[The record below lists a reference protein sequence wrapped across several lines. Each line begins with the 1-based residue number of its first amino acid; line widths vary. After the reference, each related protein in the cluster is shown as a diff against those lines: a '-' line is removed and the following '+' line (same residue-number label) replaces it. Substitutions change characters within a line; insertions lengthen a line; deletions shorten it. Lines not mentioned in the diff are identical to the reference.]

1 MSLGQINLDVPLLS
15 ISTPTAAGLS
25 STASSYSSFAGIL
38 AGFSFAALAIYLG
51 WRPKEE
57 ERKSSAD
64 QAKDSSNEDVQ
75 GPTVAAALFYAM
87 ASLIICSFLYA
98 SLTAQASDAQKRVPA
113 ELLLYGVI
121 FGLSVLALFYALTL
135 MMYEGSHTRDAAKY
149 AYWVVVIAGPIVV
162 LRFLIDAANSAW
174 QARCTLTCPPETWSA
189 PVTLGLVFLFVLLGL
204 SVVITTLRLLHWWA
218 ATRWLLK
225 LLYRH
230 PTVPTVAV
238 FVLATCVT
246 VGSLLITT
254 PTQFVPSSF
263 FTLATLTTGFLF
275 LVLFALACGCVVGP
289 RVDIGLPKWLE
300 IVLTKLGL
308 TNTWTT
314 IKRRG
319 QSQSG
324 RHARGTL
331 DTSGRQLYPP
341 SGEEPRR
348 GRPVSRTFHDDG

>member
-1 MSLGQINLDVPLLS
+1 MISGPINLSIPLLP
-15 ISTPTAAGLS
+15 ISTSATAGLS

-51 WRPKEE
+51 WRPEEKEKE
-57 ERKSSAD
+57 KEGEPSPA
-64 QAKDSSNEDVQ
+64 QGKDSSNEDVQ
-75 GPTVAAALFYAM
+75 GTTVAAALFYAM
-87 ASLIICSFLYA
+87 ASLVMCSFLYA
-98 SLTAQASDAQKRVPA
+98 SLNAQASDVQKRVPA

-135 MMYEGSHTRDAAKY
+135 MMYERSHTRDAARY

-162 LRFLIDAANSAW
+162 LRFLIDAANSTWHVKCAP
-174 QARCTLTCPPETWSA
+174 TCPPETWSA
-189 PVTLGLVFLFVLLGL
+189 PVILGLVFLVVLLAL
-204 SVVITTLRLLHWWA
+204 SVVITTFRLLHWWA

-246 VGSLLITT
+246 VGSLLITV
-254 PTQFVPSSF
+254 PTQFVPSGF
-263 FTLATLTTGFLF
+263 FTLASLIIGFLF

-289 RVDIGLPKWLE
+289 RVEIGLPKWLG
-300 IVLTKLGL
+300 IALSKLGL
-308 TNTWTT
+308 QSTWII

-319 QSQSG
+319 QSRSG
-324 RHARGTL
+324 RHARGALETNG
-331 DTSGRQLYPP
+331 SKVYSP
-341 SGEEPRR
+341 SGEE
-348 GRPVSRTFHDDG
+348 S